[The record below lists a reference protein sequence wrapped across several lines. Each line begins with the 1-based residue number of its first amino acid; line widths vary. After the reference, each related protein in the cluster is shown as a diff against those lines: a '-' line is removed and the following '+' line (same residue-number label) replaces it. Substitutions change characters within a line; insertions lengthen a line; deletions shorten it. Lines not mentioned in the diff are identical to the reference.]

1 MRRAW
6 LLPVCL
12 MGVLLFHALVHVPK
26 ISALV
31 LSEAPKTT
39 SAFSEVGTW
48 GYYRPLYFPEKET
61 ETHQV

>member
-6 LLPVCL
+6 LLPACL
-12 MGVLLFHALVHVPK
+12 MGVLLFHVLVHVPK

-39 SAFSEVGTW
+39 SAFSEVHGDIIVLSIFL
-48 GYYRPLYFPEKET
+48 RRKLRHIKFE
-61 ETHQV
+61 

>member
-6 LLPVCL
+6 LPPAWL
-12 MGVLLFHALVHVPK
+12 MGVLPFHALMHVPK

-39 SAFSEVGTW
+39 SAFSEAHEDIIVLSTFL
-48 GYYRPLYFPEKET
+48 RRKLRHIKFE
-61 ETHQV
+61 

>member
-6 LLPVCL
+6 LLPACL

-31 LSEAPKTT
+31 LSEAPKAT
-39 SAFSEVGTW
+39 SAFSEVHGDIIVLSTFL
-48 GYYRPLYFPEKET
+48 RRKLRHIKFE
-61 ETHQV
+61 